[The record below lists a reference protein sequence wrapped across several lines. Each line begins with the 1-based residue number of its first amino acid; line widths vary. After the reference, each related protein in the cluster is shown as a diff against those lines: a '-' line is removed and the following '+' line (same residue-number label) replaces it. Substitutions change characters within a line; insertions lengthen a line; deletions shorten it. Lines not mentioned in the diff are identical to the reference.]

1 MLSKY
6 LSVDS
11 TPLPSYFS
19 RVIMDILQWGCATS
33 SFSFNLL
40 ESNKGTFYLSFEM
53 LALFCEVLS
62 ISLALSLEATLILLH
77 VVLIALYVYL
87 KGPFGKT
94 KSPSLS
100 LRPSLLLGAQ
110 GRAAYESNQQH
121 SATVHWFPFCQSF
134 LEMIKAAVI
143 YSTWPAE
150 VRLSITRLCCFL
162 PHVFLFVWCWTAMGI
177 WIPVNPI
184 SLRKNFKR
192 IFLVVERVFHSMW
205 AVIVCMRKHCSQLSS
220 S

>member
-77 VVLIALYVYL
+77 VVLIDLYVYL

-100 LRPSLLLGAQ
+100 LQPSLLLGAQ

-143 YSTWPAE
+143 YSTGPAE

-162 PHVFLFVWCWTAMGI
+162 PRL
-177 WIPVNPI
+177 
-184 SLRKNFKR
+184 SLCLMLNSNGNLNSSESYITEKEFQKNFFSSWKS
-192 IFLVVERVFHSMW
+192 VPQHVSCD
-205 AVIVCMRKHCSQLSS
+205 CMHA
-220 S
+220 

>member
-62 ISLALSLEATLILLH
+62 ISLALSLEATLILLR
-77 VVLIALYVYL
+77 VVLIDLYVYL

-110 GRAAYESNQQH
+110 RRAAYESNQQH

-143 YSTWPAE
+143 YSTGPAE

-162 PHVFLFVWCWTAMGI
+162 PRL
-177 WIPVNPI
+177 
-184 SLRKNFKR
+184 SLCLMLNSNGNLNSSESYITEKEFQKNFFSSWKS
-192 IFLVVERVFHSMW
+192 VPQRVSCD
-205 AVIVCMRKHCSQLSS
+205 CMHA
-220 S
+220 